1 MDAIAN
7 SATDNT
13 LVCARFSTQEP
24 ANHGRDWIAWRAS
37 AVGLRFPVRFVAEDF
52 AIARCV
58 LNPGHFTPLQNLAH
72 DFDGSQFLT
81 VVPAPTLSA
90 LDAGL
95 PVANVKITTT
105 NACHLT
111 SHRFSSR
118 VAEVSDT
125 GFLLTN
131 SVLSAT

>member
-1 MDAIAN
+1 MGNLSI
-7 SATDNT
+7 
-13 LVCARFSTQEP
+13 ARF
-24 ANHGRDWIAWRAS
+24 
-37 AVGLRFPVRFVAEDF
+37 
-52 AIARCV
+52 V
-58 LNPGHFTPLQNLAH
+58 LNPGDFTPLQNRAR

-95 PVANVKITTT
+95 PVADMKITATDT
-105 NACHLT
+105 GHLS
-111 SHRFSSR
+111 SHRISSR

-131 SVLSAT
+131 SVLSAARRTAIHERTFSFLLLDK

>member
-1 MDAIAN
+1 MGVIAG
-7 SATDNT
+7 D
-13 LVCARFSTQEP
+13 L
-24 ANHGRDWIAWRAS
+24 
-37 AVGLRFPVRFVAEDF
+37 
-52 AIARCV
+52 AIARFV
-58 LNPGHFTPLQNLAH
+58 LNPGDFTPLQNRAR

-81 VVPAPTLSA
+81 VVPASTLSA

-95 PVANVKITTT
+95 AVADVKITTT

-111 SHRFSSR
+111 SHRISTR

-131 SVLSAT
+131 SVLSATRRTAIHERTFSFLPFNN

>member
-1 MDAIAN
+1 MW
-7 SATDNT
+7 
-13 LVCARFSTQEP
+13 P
-24 ANHGRDWIAWRAS
+24 
-37 AVGLRFPVRFVAEDF
+37 AVGVVAGDL

-58 LNPGHFTPLQNLAH
+58 LNPGDFTPLQNLAH
-72 DFDGSQFLT
+72 DFDGSQFFT

-90 LDAGL
+90 LDSGL
-95 PVANVKITTT
+95 PLADAKITTT

-111 SHRFSSR
+111 SHRISTR

-131 SVLSAT
+131 SVLSATRRTAIRECTFSFLPFDN

>member
-1 MDAIAN
+1 
-7 SATDNT
+7 
-13 LVCARFSTQEP
+13 L
-24 ANHGRDWIAWRAS
+24 
-37 AVGLRFPVRFVAEDF
+37 AVGLWPAVRVVAGNL
-52 AIARCV
+52 AIARFV
-58 LNPGHFTPLQNLAH
+58 LNPGDFTPLQNRAR

-95 PVANVKITTT
+95 AVADVKITTT

-111 SHRFSSR
+111 SHRISSR

-131 SVLSAT
+131 SVLSATRRTAIHERTFSFLPFNN